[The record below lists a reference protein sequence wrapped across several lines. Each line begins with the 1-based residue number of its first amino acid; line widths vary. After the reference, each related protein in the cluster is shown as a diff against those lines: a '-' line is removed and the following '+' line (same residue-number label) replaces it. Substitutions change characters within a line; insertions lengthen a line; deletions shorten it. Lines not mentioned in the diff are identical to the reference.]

1 MQRIHIVGCGKFG
14 YRALEFYAQ
23 KKEPQT
29 LVLVDSD
36 EENLIAGQK
45 LLSSA
50 NADFST
56 SSRDAV
62 DYLVTLL
69 DDPEA
74 LQNDWII
81 PTVPLHLAFAVLRR
95 VSRRRQLP
103 WTTLPSLPNL
113 FAGER
118 DEIYSSLADF
128 LCPPDCPQP
137 RTHCF
142 HTGKKRD
149 PSLINLLARLEY
161 RQQGGRGEKLP
172 SLILPSTQ
180 IGPGLGGFPLRRLG
194 RIISFVNDRCPGPL
208 LFSTACRCHG
218 VTNILGPQDKESVTH
233 ATA

>member
-1 MQRIHIVGCGKFG
+1 MQRIHILGCGKFG

-23 KKEPQT
+23 KREPQN
-29 LVLVDSD
+29 LVLVDSE
-36 EENLIAGQK
+36 EENLVLGQQ

-50 NADFST
+50 NVDFST

-62 DYLVTLL
+62 DYLVTLIN
-69 DDPEA
+69 DPEA

-95 VSRRRQLP
+95 LSRRGQLP
-103 WTTLPSLPNL
+103 WTTRPSLPNL

-128 LCPPDCPQP
+128 LCPSDCPQP
-137 RTHCF
+137 RSHCF

-149 PSLINLLARLEY
+149 PSLLNLLARLDY
-161 RQQGGRGEKLP
+161 RLQHEQCRKLP

-180 IGPGLGGFPLRRLG
+180 IGPGLGGFPLRRLE
-194 RIISFVNDRCPGPL
+194 RIISFINNRCPGPL

-218 VTNILGPQDKESVTH
+218 VTNILASQQ
-233 ATA
+233 

>member
-1 MQRIHIVGCGKFG
+1 MQKVNIIGCGKFG

-23 KKEPQT
+23 KSGPQT

-36 EENLIAGQK
+36 KENLLAGQK

-50 NADFST
+50 NTPFL
-56 SSRDAV
+56 SSRQDAV
-62 DYLVTLL
+62 DYLVTLME
-69 DDPEA
+69 DSEA

-95 VSRRRQLP
+95 VSRRKPLP
-103 WTTLPSLPNL
+103 WTSLPALPNL
-113 FAGER
+113 FTGER

-128 LCPPDCPQP
+128 ICPSDCPQP

-149 PSLINLLARLEY
+149 PSLLNLLATLEY
-161 RQQGGRGEKLP
+161 RLEKRGERLL

-180 IGPGLGGFPLRRLG
+180 IGPGLGGFPLRRLK
-194 RIISFVNDRCPGPL
+194 RIISFINNHCPGPL

-218 VTNILGPQDKESVTH
+218 VTNILSGRH
-233 ATA
+233 

>member
-1 MQRIHIVGCGKFG
+1 MLRTHIIGCGKFG
-14 YRALEFYAQ
+14 CQALEFYAQ
-23 KKEPQT
+23 KRGPQA

-36 EENLIAGQK
+36 SENLIAGQK

-50 NADFST
+50 NVHFSVCH
-56 SSRDAV
+56 RDAV

-95 VSRRRQLP
+95 VSRRGQLP

-113 FAGER
+113 FIGEG

-128 LCPPDCPQP
+128 TCSSACPQP

-149 PSLINLLARLEY
+149 PSLLNLLARLEFH
-161 RQQGGRGEKLP
+161 RQGERL
-172 SLILPSTQ
+172 SSIVLPSTQ

-194 RIISFVNDRCPGPL
+194 RIISFVNNRCPDPL
-208 LFSTACRCHG
+208 LFSTSCRCHG
-218 VTNILGPQDKESVTH
+218 VTNILSTIQL
-233 ATA
+233 

>member
-23 KKEPQT
+23 KGDSQT

-36 EENLIAGQK
+36 EENLIAGNK
-45 LLSSA
+45 LLSSTNA
-50 NADFST
+50 NFST
-56 SSRDAV
+56 SRRDAV

-95 VSRRRQLP
+95 VSQRGQLP
-103 WTTLPSLPNL
+103 WTSRPSLPNL

-128 LCPPDCPQP
+128 LCPSDCPQP

-142 HTGKKRD
+142 HTGKKRE
-149 PSLINLLARLEY
+149 PSLFTLLARLEY
-161 RQQGGRGEKLP
+161 SQQGGGGGKLP
-172 SLILPSTQ
+172 FLILPSTQ
-180 IGPGLGGFPLRRLG
+180 IGPGLGGFPLRRLA
-194 RIISFVNDRCPGPL
+194 RIISFVNAHCPGPL

-218 VTNILGPQDKESVTH
+218 VTNILAPYDKESATH
-233 ATA
+233 AAA

>member
-1 MQRIHIVGCGKFG
+1 MQRTHIIGCGKFG

-23 KKEPQT
+23 KRSPQT

-36 EENLIAGQK
+36 KENLIAGQK
-45 LLSSA
+45 LLSSGGQC
-50 NADFST
+50 FTT
-56 SSRDAV
+56 SNQDAV

-69 DDPEA
+69 EDPDA
-74 LQNDWII
+74 SRNDWII

-95 VSRRRQLP
+95 VSQRGQLP

-128 LCPPDCPQP
+128 LCPSDCPQP

-149 PSLINLLARLEY
+149 PSLLNLLARLEY
-161 RQQGGRGEKLP
+161 RWQGEKLP

-218 VTNILGPQDKESVTH
+218 VTNILGPNPKAVCSGQWAVG
-233 ATA
+233 